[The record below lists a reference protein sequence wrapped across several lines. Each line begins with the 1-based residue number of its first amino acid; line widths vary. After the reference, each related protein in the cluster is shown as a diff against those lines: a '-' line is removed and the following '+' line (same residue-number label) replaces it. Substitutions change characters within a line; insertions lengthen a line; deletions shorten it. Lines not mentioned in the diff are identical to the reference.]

1 MNFASLFTFDMA
13 CAVISISGSLLVAR
27 YDKWSYL
34 GWLLW
39 LVANLAWIGWA
50 LLGTNAPVWGVA
62 FQNALFLYSSIKGY
76 LTCRASMR
84 AAGAAPSF
92 PPAASAPPAAAHHSA

>member
-13 CAVISISGSLLVAR
+13 CAVISIAGSLLVAR
-27 YDKWSYL
+27 YDRWSYL

-39 LVANLAWIGWA
+39 LASNLAWIGWA

-84 AAGAAPSF
+84 AAGAARSF
-92 PPAASAPPAAAHHSA
+92 PPASAPPAAAHHSA